1 MIAGSNINVRPPSLL
16 QSSLQIPLHCSPSD
30 LMKSQWESEGEISL
44 IHPTKSLTVPPS
56 YNTILVSLHK
66 NSTESAA
73 LHFLHDKVPTD
84 ALEYLSVCFAV
95 LHYRLHILPLTKEYS
110 KQNHPIF
117 IYKPYP
123 RLYPIL
129 FYTHSWY
136 ICEKHSTVPWAKIKT
151 ELVLLTTINIE
162 NTQVQK
168 KTEYTTQNSTL
179 QQWWVHYGMAI
190 MAVMAIM
197 AIAEKVPVTAIEWMQ
212 WQYFLGWLDG
222 TLISSKWNKLTNHT
236 NVGGVVS

>member
-1 MIAGSNINVRPPSLL
+1 MIARSNINVRPPSLL

-129 FYTHSWY
+129 FYTHS
-136 ICEKHSTVPWAKIKT
+136 
-151 ELVLLTTINIE
+151 
-162 NTQVQK
+162 
-168 KTEYTTQNSTL
+168 
-179 QQWWVHYGMAI
+179 
-190 MAVMAIM
+190 
-197 AIAEKVPVTAIEWMQ
+197 
-212 WQYFLGWLDG
+212 
-222 TLISSKWNKLTNHT
+222 
-236 NVGGVVS
+236 

>member
-1 MIAGSNINVRPPSLL
+1 MWINY
-16 QSSLQIPLHCSPSD
+16 QSMAVCPL
-30 LMKSQWESEGEISL
+30 IL
-44 IHPTKSLTVPPS
+44 IL
-56 YNTILVSLHK
+56 LHK
-66 NSTESAA
+66 SSQKWLVFANYFGLPNFLPQLPKFFYTDISVISVTFSNSA
-73 LHFLHDKVPTD
+73 
-84 ALEYLSVCFAV
+84 
-95 LHYRLHILPLTKEYS
+95 
-110 KQNHPIF
+110 
-117 IYKPYP
+117 YP